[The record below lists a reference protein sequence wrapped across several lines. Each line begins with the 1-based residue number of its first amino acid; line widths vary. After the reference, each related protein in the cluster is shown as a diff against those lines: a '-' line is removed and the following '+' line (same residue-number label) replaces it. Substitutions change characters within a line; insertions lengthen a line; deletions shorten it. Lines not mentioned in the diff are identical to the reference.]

1 MLFFSVQDMPAD
13 IVIDLKSPNGQSELH
28 ILNFGTFLQHAN
40 YIHDSEEFFCV
51 FSCLADIGSRKKLLQ
66 FLSQS

>member
-51 FSCLADIGSRKKLLQ
+51 FSSLADIGSRKKLLQ